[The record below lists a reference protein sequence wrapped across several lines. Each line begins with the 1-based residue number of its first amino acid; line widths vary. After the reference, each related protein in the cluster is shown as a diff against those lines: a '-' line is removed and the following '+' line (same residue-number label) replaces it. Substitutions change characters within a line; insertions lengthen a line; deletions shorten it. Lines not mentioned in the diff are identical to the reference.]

1 MDTFSESSEKVLGI
15 LQASPEGL
23 TSDEARRRLEKYG
36 ENRLREEE
44 KISVWAILLQQ
55 FQSILVWLL
64 IFAVMISLL
73 LGDVIESVVIGCILV
88 ANSAIGF
95 LQEFRA
101 EKALEA
107 LKRISGLKAKVLRDG
122 HIVKLETNLL
132 VPGDVILLETGDRI
146 PADARLLQHMNL
158 ECQESM
164 LTGESTPVSKKTDSV
179 SSGAP
184 LAERFNM
191 VYSGTI
197 VSKGRATAVVTGTGM
212 ETELGRIAELLSDEK
227 DGRRSPLQKKI
238 NHFSRRLAL
247 IVIIAAVLMF
257 LLTWLSGE
265 DLLETFKTALSL
277 AVAAIPEGLP
287 AVVALTL
294 AKGVQRMVK
303 HNAIVRHLPAIETLG
318 SSSVICS
325 DKTGTMTMNRMSV
338 RKIYAD
344 GQEIEVGDDR
354 PVLHAERENLELL
367 FRIGLLCNDAR
378 PDPDGEIFGD
388 PTEAAL
394 LLSAQ
399 LHGQEVDKVSR
410 RYPRIDEIGFDSERK
425 MMSTLHDVSGGGRVM
440 YTKGAPDVLLNRCSR
455 IMKNGEV
462 IPLDQATHDAIIST
476 NEAFAADA
484 LRVLGFAWKDV
495 GVNDDFTEHDLIFVG
510 LQAMNDP
517 PRPEVIDAV
526 AKCRKAGIKVVMI
539 TGDQKLTAEAIGREL
554 GITGRAMTGKDL
566 DRIEDIDRVV
576 EEVSIFARVSP
587 EQKINIV
594 EALQKN
600 DHVVAMT
607 GDGVNDAP
615 ALKQAD
621 IGVAMGQGGTDVA
634 REASTMVLIDD
645 NFASIVKAVE
655 EGRAI
660 FDNLRK
666 FVFSLLAGNI
676 SEVMIIILAVIVGL
690 KLPLVAI
697 QILWINLVTDGLPAL
712 ALGFEPKAKNIM
724 ERPPIAKNTF
734 IVDRLMIIRLAVAC
748 FVITAACLGLY
759 VHALYSSGWSWGES
773 IDSADPDYLYAST
786 MAFTSL
792 VILEMVNAFHA
803 KSETENIFTVKA
815 FSNPWLTAAVA
826 FSLALHLLVLYSPL
840 NHVFYS
846 VPLGLA
852 DWGMVLLVCST
863 LILADMIFKWKFKPD
878 HYVRQEVKSKKSKS

>member
-1 MDTFSESSEKVLGI
+1 METFSESAEKI
-15 LQASPEGL
+15 LQKLQVTPDGL
-23 TSDEARRRLEKYG
+23 TSEEAARRLKRYG

-44 KISVWAILLQQ
+44 KISVWAIFRQQ
-55 FQSILVWLL
+55 FQSVLVWLL
-64 IFAVMISLL
+64 IVAVLISLL
-73 LGDVIESVVIGCILV
+73 LGDVLESVVIGFILV
-88 ANSAIGF
+88 ANSVIGF

-122 HIVKLETNLL
+122 HVVKLETRLL
-132 VPGDVILLETGDRI
+132 VPGDIILLETGDRI
-146 PADARLLQHMNL
+146 PADARLLELMNL
-158 ECQESM
+158 ESQESM
-164 LTGESTPVSKKTDSV
+164 LTGESTPVNKTTEEV
-179 SSGAP
+179 SPEAP

-197 VSKGRATAVVTGTGM
+197 VAKGRAMAVVTGTGM
-212 ETELGRIAELLSDEK
+212 ETELGRIAELLADEK

-238 NHFSRRLAL
+238 NRFSRRLAL
-247 IVIIAAVLMF
+247 IVIVAAVLMF

-303 HNAIVRHLPAIETLG
+303 KNAIVRHLPAIETLG

-325 DKTGTMTMNRMSV
+325 DKTGTMTVNRMSV

-344 GQEIEVGDDR
+344 GSELEVGEGNPSEAAGAQD
-354 PVLHAERENLELL
+354 LELL
-367 FRIGLLCNDAR
+367 FRIGALCNDAR
-378 PDPDGEIFGD
+378 PDPDGGIFGD

-394 LLSAQ
+394 LLSAKQ
-399 LHGQEVDKVSR
+399 HGLDSLELQG

-425 MMSTLHDVSGGGRVM
+425 MMSTLHDVSGAGMVM
-440 YTKGAPDVLLNRCSR
+440 YTKGAPDVLLMQCTHVMMN
-455 IMKNGEV
+455 NQEV
-462 IPLDQATHDAIIST
+462 PLDDALYRDILQK
-476 NEAFAADA
+476 NEAFAQNA
-484 LRVLGFAWKDV
+484 LRVLGFAWKRV
-495 GVNDDFTEHDLIFVG
+495 HSRDDFTENNLVFAG

-517 PRPEVIDAV
+517 PRQEVIDAV
-526 AKCRKAGIKVVMI
+526 ARCRSAGIKVVMI

-554 GITGRAMTGKDL
+554 GITGRAMTGADL
-566 DRIEDIDRVV
+566 EEIDDIGEVV
-576 EEVSIFARVSP
+576 EDVSIFARVSP

-594 EALQKN
+594 EALQKK

-621 IGVAMGQGGTDVA
+621 IGVAMGRGGTDVA
-634 REASTMVLIDD
+634 REASTMVLTDD

-676 SEVMIIILAVIVGL
+676 SEVMIIILAVLVGL

-712 ALGFEPKAKNIM
+712 ALGFEPKAPNIM
-724 ERPPIAKNTF
+724 RRPPVARLSF
-734 IVDRLMIIRLAVAC
+734 IVDRLMIIRLVVVC
-748 FVITAACLGLY
+748 FVITAGCLGLY
-759 VHALYSSGWSWGES
+759 INALYSTGWSWGEAL
-773 IDSADPDYLYAST
+773 DSASPDYLYAST

-803 KSETENIFTVKA
+803 KSETENIFTLKA
-815 FSNPWLTAAVA
+815 FSNPWLTGAVA
-826 FSLALHLLVLYSPL
+826 FSLVLHLVVLYSPL
-840 NHVFYS
+840 NHVFHS
-846 VPLGLA
+846 VPLGIA
-852 DWGMVLLVCST
+852 DWGIILGVSAV
-863 LILADMIFKWKFKPD
+863 LILADSIFKTVVKQ
-878 HYVRQEVKSKKSKS
+878 RQAGVWR

>member
-1 MDTFSESSEKVLGI
+1 MNNISDSIDTVLEN
-15 LQASPEGL
+15 LHTTSAGL
-23 TSDEARRRLEKYG
+23 TSEEAALRLKRYG

-44 KISVWAILLQQ
+44 RISVWEILFQQ
-55 FQSILVWLL
+55 FKSVLVWLL
-64 IFAVMISLL
+64 IFAVLVSLL
-73 LGDVIESVVIGCILV
+73 LGDVLESVVIACILV
-88 ANSAIGF
+88 VNSAIGF

-107 LKRISGLKAKVLRDG
+107 LKKISGFKAKVFRG
-122 HIVKLETNLL
+122 GRIVKLETRLL
-132 VPGDVILLETGDRI
+132 VPGDSILLETGDRI
-146 PADARLLQHMNL
+146 PADARLLEIMNL
-158 ECQESM
+158 ETQESM
-164 LTGESTPVSKKTDSV
+164 LTGESTPVSKTTEVV
-179 SSGAP
+179 SADAP

-197 VSKGRATAVVTGTGM
+197 VAKGRATAVVTATGM
-212 ETELGRIAELLSDEK
+212 ETELGRIAELLSEDK
-227 DGRRSPLQKKI
+227 DSRTSPLQKKL

-247 IVIIAAVLMF
+247 VVIAAAVLIF

-265 DLLETFKTALSL
+265 ELLETFKTSISL

-287 AVVALTL
+287 AVMALTL

-303 HNAIVRHLPAIETLG
+303 KNAIVRHLPAIETLG

-325 DKTGTMTMNRMSV
+325 DKTGTMTVNRMSV
-338 RKIYAD
+338 RKIYA
-344 GQEIEVGDDR
+344 GGREIEPGEKM
-354 PVLHAERENLELL
+354 PAEAAGGEDLDLL
-367 FRIGLLCNDAR
+367 FRIGALCNDAR
-378 PDPDGEIFGD
+378 PDPDGGIFGD

-399 LHGQEVDKVSR
+399 EHGEDALELSA

-425 MMSTLHDVSGGGRVM
+425 MMSTLHEVPGGGIVM
-440 YTKGAPDVLLNRCSR
+440 YTKGAPDVLLRRCSR
-455 IMKNGEV
+455 IMKNGEAV
-462 IPLDQATHDAIIST
+462 PLDEALQHNIMQK

-484 LRVLGFAWKDV
+484 LRVLGFAWKEV
-495 GVNDDFTEHDLIFVG
+495 GAKDEFGENNLVFAG

-517 PRPEVIDAV
+517 PRPEVVEAV
-526 AKCRKAGIKVVMI
+526 AECRSAGIKVVMI

-554 GITGRAMTGKDL
+554 GITGRAMTGSELGREKDIG
-566 DRIEDIDRVV
+566 DVV
-576 EEVSIFARVSP
+576 EKVSIFARVSP
-587 EQKINIV
+587 EQKIRIV
-594 EALQKN
+594 EVLQEK

-621 IGVAMGQGGTDVA
+621 IGIAMGRGGTDVA
-634 REASTMVLIDD
+634 REASTMVLTDD

-676 SEVMIIILAVIVGL
+676 SEVMIIILAVLVGL

-712 ALGFEPKAKNIM
+712 ALGFEPKAPNIM
-724 ERPPIAKNTF
+724 RRPPIARNSF
-734 IVDRLMIIRLAVAC
+734 IVDRLMIIRLAVVC
-748 FVITAACLGLY
+748 VVITAACLGLY
-759 VHALYSSGWSWGES
+759 SHALFSSGWSWGEAL
-773 IDSADPDYLYAST
+773 DSASPDYLYAST

-803 KSETENIFTVKA
+803 KSETESLFTVKA
-815 FSNPWLTAAVA
+815 FSNPWLTGAVA
-826 FSLALHLLVLYSPL
+826 FSLVLHLMVLYSPL
-840 NHVFYS
+840 NQVFHS
-846 VPLGLA
+846 VPLGVA
-852 DWGMVLLVCST
+852 DWGIILGASAVL
-863 LILADMIFKWKFKPD
+863 IFADMVFKAIVKPS
-878 HYVRQEVKSKKSKS
+878 HFVARRA

>member
-1 MDTFSESSEKVLGI
+1 MEYFSESVEKMLGN
-15 LQASPEGL
+15 LGAGPEGL
-23 TSDEARRRLEKYG
+23 TSEEARRRLEKYG
-36 ENRLREEE
+36 ENRLRAEE
-44 KISVWAILLQQ
+44 KISVWAIVRQQ
-55 FQSILVWLL
+55 FQSVLVWLL
-64 IFAVMISLL
+64 IFAVVISLL
-73 LGDVIESVVIGCILV
+73 LGDVLESVVIGCILV
-88 ANSAIGF
+88 ANSVIGF

-122 HIVKLETNLL
+122 HVVKLEKNLL
-132 VPGDVILLETGDRI
+132 VPGDIILLETGDRI
-146 PADARLLQHMNL
+146 PADARLLEHMNL
-158 ECQESM
+158 ESQESM
-164 LTGESTPVSKKTDSV
+164 LTGESTPVSKATDAVPSE
-179 SSGAP
+179 AP

-197 VSKGRATAVVTGTGM
+197 VTKGRATAVVTGTGM
-212 ETELGRIAELLSDEK
+212 QTELGRIAELLSDEK

-238 NHFSRRLAL
+238 NHFSRRLAV
-247 IVIIAAVLMF
+247 IVIVAAVFMF
-257 LLTWLSGE
+257 LLTWWSGE

-294 AKGVQRMVK
+294 ARGVQRMVK
-303 HNAIVRHLPAIETLG
+303 KNAIVRHLPAIETLG

-325 DKTGTMTMNRMSV
+325 DKTGTMTVNRMSV

-344 GQEIEVGDDR
+344 GKEVEVGEKQ
-354 PVLHAERENLELL
+354 PAETAGRNDLELL
-367 FRIGLLCNDAR
+367 FRIGALCNDAR
-378 PDPDGEIFGD
+378 PDPDGGIFGD

-394 LLSAQ
+394 LISAKQ
-399 LHGQEVDKVSR
+399 HGLDSSELNRTYR
-410 RYPRIDEIGFDSERK
+410 RVDEIGFDSDRK
-425 MMSTLHDVSGGGRVM
+425 MMSTLHEVPEKGKVM
-440 YTKGAPDVLLNRCSR
+440 YTKGAPDVLLERCTHVMMNDEEVSLDEELYR
-455 IMKNGEV
+455 DILQKNE
-462 IPLDQATHDAIIST
+462 T
-476 NEAFAADA
+476 FAENA
-484 LRVLGFAWKDV
+484 LRVLGFAWKKV
-495 GVNDDFTEHDLIFVG
+495 GDGGDFAENNLVFVG

-517 PRPEVIDAV
+517 PRPEVVDAV
-526 AKCRKAGIKVVMI
+526 AECRSAGIKVVMI

-554 GITGRAMTGKDL
+554 GITGRAMTGADL
-566 DRIEDIDRVV
+566 EKVEDIGAVV

-594 EALQKN
+594 EALQKK

-621 IGVAMGQGGTDVA
+621 IGVAMGEGGTDVA
-634 REASTMVLIDD
+634 REASTMVLTDD

-676 SEVMIIILAVIVGL
+676 SEVLIIILAVLVGL

-697 QILWINLVTDGLPAL
+697 QILWVNLVTDGLPAL
-712 ALGFEPKAKNIM
+712 ALGFEPKAQNIM
-724 ERPPIAKNTF
+724 RRPPVAKNSF
-734 IVDRLMIIRLAVAC
+734 IVDRLMIIRLAVVC
-748 FVITAACLGLY
+748 FVITAGCLGLY
-759 VHALYSSGWSWGES
+759 VHALYSSGWSWGEAL
-773 IDSADPDYLYAST
+773 DSSSPDYLYAST
-786 MAFTSL
+786 MAFTTL

-815 FSNPWLTAAVA
+815 FSNPWLTAAIA
-826 FSLALHLLVLYSPL
+826 FSFAMHLLVLYSPM
-840 NHVFYS
+840 NHVFHS
-846 VPLGLA
+846 VPLGLG
-852 DWGMVLLVCST
+852 DWGIILGASAV
-863 LILADMIFKWKFKPD
+863 LILVDMVFKVIARQRQAQ
-878 HYVRQEVKSKKSKS
+878 VRRA

>member
-1 MDTFSESSEKVLGI
+1 MDTFAESAEKI
-15 LQASPEGL
+15 LEKLQVTPDGL
-23 TSDEARRRLEKYG
+23 TSEDAARRLKQYG

-44 KISVWAILLQQ
+44 KISVWAIFRQQ
-55 FQSILVWLL
+55 FQSVLVWLL
-64 IFAVMISLL
+64 IFAILISLL
-73 LGDVIESVVIGCILV
+73 LGDVLESLVIGCILV
-88 ANSAIGF
+88 ANSIIGF

-101 EKALEA
+101 EKALDA
-107 LKRISGLKAKVLRDG
+107 LKRISGLKAKVLRDS
-122 HIVKLETNLL
+122 HVVKLETNLL
-132 VPGDVILLETGDRI
+132 VPGDIILLETGDRI
-146 PADARLLQHMNL
+146 PADARLLEHMNL
-158 ECQESM
+158 ESQESM
-164 LTGESTPVSKKTDSV
+164 LTGESAPVSKTTDAVPSE
-179 SSGAP
+179 AP

-197 VSKGRATAVVTGTGM
+197 VAKGRATAVVTGTGM
-212 ETELGRIAELLSDEK
+212 QTELGRIAELLSDEK

-247 IVIIAAVLMF
+247 IVIVAAVLMF
-257 LLTWLSGE
+257 LLTWWSGE

-294 AKGVQRMVK
+294 ARGVQRMVK
-303 HNAIVRHLPAIETLG
+303 KNAIVRHLPAIETLG

-325 DKTGTMTMNRMSV
+325 DKTGTMTVNRMSV
-338 RKIYAD
+338 RKLYAD
-344 GQEIEVGDDR
+344 GKEIEVGEKQ
-354 PVLHAERENLELL
+354 PVATAGRNDLELL
-367 FRIGLLCNDAR
+367 FRIGALCNDAR
-378 PDPDGEIFGD
+378 PDPDGGIFGD

-394 LLSAQ
+394 LVSARQ
-399 LHGQEVDKVSR
+399 HGLDSSELNQK
-410 RYPRIDEIGFDSERK
+410 YPRVDEIGFDSDRK
-425 MMSTLHDVSGGGRVM
+425 MMSTLHEAPEKGKVM
-440 YTKGAPDVLLNRCSR
+440 YTKGAPDVLLKRCTHV
-455 IMKNGEV
+455 MMNDEEV
-462 IPLDQATHDAIIST
+462 PLDDKLYRDILQK
-476 NEAFAADA
+476 NETFAANA
-484 LRVLGFAWKDV
+484 LRVLGFAWKNV
-495 GVNDDFTEHDLIFVG
+495 GGGDDFAEDHLVFVG

-526 AKCRKAGIKVVMI
+526 AQCRSAGIKVVMI

-554 GITGRAMTGKDL
+554 GITGRAMTGADL
-566 DRIEDIDRVV
+566 EKVEDIGEVV

-594 EALQKN
+594 EALQKK

-634 REASTMVLIDD
+634 REASTMVLTDD

-676 SEVMIIILAVIVGL
+676 SEVLIIILAVLVGL

-697 QILWINLVTDGLPAL
+697 QILWVNLVTDGLPAL
-712 ALGFEPKAKNIM
+712 ALGFEPKAPNIM
-724 ERPPIAKNTF
+724 RRPPIARNSF
-734 IVDRLMIIRLAVAC
+734 IVDRLMIIRLAVVC
-748 FVITAACLGLY
+748 FVITAGCLGLY
-759 VHALYSSGWSWGES
+759 VHALYSSGWSWGDAL
-773 IDSADPDYLYAST
+773 DSASPDYLYAST

-815 FSNPWLTAAVA
+815 FSNPWLTGAIA

-840 NHVFYS
+840 NHVFHS
-846 VPLGLA
+846 VPLGFT
-852 DWGMVLLVCST
+852 DWGIILGASAV
-863 LILADMIFKWKFKPD
+863 LILVDMVFKAI
-878 HYVRQEVKSKKSKS
+878 VKQRDVTARRA

>member
-1 MDTFSESSEKVLGI
+1 MDIFSDSIEEVLEKLGTT
-15 LQASPEGL
+15 SGGL
-23 TSDEARRRLEKYG
+23 STKEAEARIARYG

-44 KISVWAILLQQ
+44 KISVWAIVRQQ
-55 FQSILVWLL
+55 FQSVLVWLL
-64 IFAVMISLL
+64 IFAVIISLL
-73 LGDVIESVVIGCILV
+73 LGDVIESAVIGGILV
-88 ANSAIGF
+88 ANSVIGF

-107 LKRISGLKAKVLRDG
+107 LKKISGLKAKVLRDG

-146 PADARLLQHMNL
+146 PADARLLHHMNL
-158 ECQESM
+158 ECQEAM

-197 VSKGRATAVVTGTGM
+197 VSKGRATAIVTGTGM
-212 ETELGRIAELLSDEK
+212 ETELGRIAELLSDDR

-257 LLTWLSGE
+257 LLTWMSGE

-325 DKTGTMTMNRMSV
+325 DKTGTMTVNRMSV

-344 GQEIEVGDDR
+344 GQEIEVQDNRQAG
-354 PVLHAERENLELL
+354 HAGREDLELL

-378 PDPDGEIFGD
+378 PDPGGGIFGD

-394 LLSAQ
+394 LLSAR
-399 LHGQEVDKVSR
+399 HYGQEPDNVSQ

-425 MMSTLHDVSGGGRVM
+425 MMSTLHDVSGGGKVM
-440 YTKGAPDVLLNRCSR
+440 YTKGAPDVLLSRCTR
-455 IMKNGEV
+455 IMNNGEV
-462 IPLDQATHDAIIST
+462 IPLDKATHDAIIRK
-476 NEAFAADA
+476 NEAFAAEA

-495 GVNDDFTEHDLIFVG
+495 GVQGDFTEDDLIFVG

-554 GITGRAMTGKDL
+554 GITGRAMTGAEL
-566 DRIEDIDRVV
+566 DTVEDIGRVV

-594 EALQKN
+594 TALQKN

-712 ALGFEPKAKNIM
+712 ALGFEPKAKNLM
-724 ERPPIAKNTF
+724 ARPPIAKNTF
-734 IVDRLMIIRLAVAC
+734 IVDRLMILRLVVVC
-748 FVITAACLGLY
+748 VVITAACLGLY
-759 VHALYSSGWSWGES
+759 VHALFSSGWSWGERLG
-773 IDSADPDYLYAST
+773 SADPDYLYAST

-792 VILEMVNAFHA
+792 VLLEMVNAFHA
-803 KSETENIFTVKA
+803 KSETENIFTVKV

-826 FSLALHLLVLYSPL
+826 FSLVLHLLVLYTPL
-840 NHVFYS
+840 NQVFYT

-852 DWGMVLLVCST
+852 DWGMVMLVCAT
-863 LILADMIFKWKFKPD
+863 LILADMVFKWKVKPN
-878 HYVRQEVKSKKSKS
+878 HYVRQGVNIHTSKR